1 MSSTREKGAT
11 PPSTTPSAS
20 PKRFP
25 GASRMLSRGRVV
37 LDDFLAGAV
46 PAISYHTGTIGL
58 DHHRRHIPIGIAS
71 NGHAY
76 LYLPKRMIQIRR
88 SKHRRLATRQEVLLW
103 KSCSARPVFLNRIT

>member
-1 MSSTREKGAT
+1 MSSPREKGAT
-11 PPSTTPSAS
+11 PPSTTPCAS

-71 NGHAY
+71 NGHVSLFA
-76 LYLPKRMIQIRR
+76 
-88 SKHRRLATRQEVLLW
+88 
-103 KSCSARPVFLNRIT
+103 

>member
-1 MSSTREKGAT
+1 MHPEPCRAPEKRA
-11 PPSTTPSAS
+11 PRHLSTTPCAS

-71 NGHAY
+71 NGHDGLFA
-76 LYLPKRMIQIRR
+76 
-88 SKHRRLATRQEVLLW
+88 
-103 KSCSARPVFLNRIT
+103 

>member
-1 MSSTREKGAT
+1 MTGILDPCAPSQFLASLDSQDLIRDTRRARNPREKGAT
-11 PPSTTPSAS
+11 PSSTTPSTS

-71 NGHAY
+71 NGHDSLFA
-76 LYLPKRMIQIRR
+76 
-88 SKHRRLATRQEVLLW
+88 
-103 KSCSARPVFLNRIT
+103 